1 MIFKIIIGAK
11 IEKIFKTKR
20 FVVKFR
26 EKSLPTRFSFTFIA
40 KNKKKTKTKIKN
52 SIAKKQFYKEC
63 I

>member
-40 KNKKKTKTKIKN
+40 KKTKNKKQKKI
-52 SIAKKQFYKEC
+52 Q
-63 I
+63 